1 VRLEVTRKLRALLAL
16 NIINLSE
23 FSIPE
28 KGKRLAAIDTLDIH
42 TQSHN
47 DLVVSI
53 RGCFILE
60 ANFNCFI

>member
-1 VRLEVTRKLRALLAL
+1 VRLEVTRKLGALLAL

-28 KGKRLAAIDTLDIH
+28 KGERLAAIDTLDIH

-53 RGCFILE
+53 RGCFIFE